1 MQAIKRSTLNQK
13 TYKTLL
19 DMLFSSEIPMGSQ
32 LEERELSDK
41 LGVSRTPLRDAISQ
55 LVREGLVEY
64 RPYQGNFVKHWNA
77 KQVEDLYTVR
87 KSLEM
92 LAIQLAIP
100 KLSNED
106 IDAIAD
112 ILEQA
117 HKALEA
123 DDLAAFGACDSQFH
137 QLIIH
142 KTGNE
147 TLINS
152 LERLSLQIQMVRT
165 LANRDPYVVKRTSY
179 ERPRILQA
187 LRDRDSEQA
196 AFLMGEHIEGV
207 KESVV
212 NQIRSAE
219 KPQIV

>member
-1 MQAIKRSTLNQK
+1 EATRRPTLNQQA
-13 TYKTLL
+13 YEMLL
-19 DMLFSSEIPMGSQ
+19 DKLFSSEIPMGSQ
-32 LEERELSDK
+32 LDERVLSQK
-41 LGVSRTPLRDAISQ
+41 LGVSRSPIRDAISQ
-55 LVREGLVEY
+55 LARQGLVAY
-64 RPYQGNFVKHWNA
+64 RPYQANFVKHWNA
-77 KQVEDLYTVR
+77 KQVEDLYVVR

-106 IDAIAD
+106 IDTIRD

-117 HKALEA
+117 QVALEA
-123 DDLAAFGACDSQFH
+123 SDLVAFGEMDSQFH
-137 QLIIH
+137 QFIIH

-165 LANRDPYVVKRTSY
+165 MANRDPYVVERTAS

-187 LRDRDSEQA
+187 L
-196 AFLMGEHIEGV
+196 
-207 KESVV
+207 
-212 NQIRSAE
+212 
-219 KPQIV
+219 